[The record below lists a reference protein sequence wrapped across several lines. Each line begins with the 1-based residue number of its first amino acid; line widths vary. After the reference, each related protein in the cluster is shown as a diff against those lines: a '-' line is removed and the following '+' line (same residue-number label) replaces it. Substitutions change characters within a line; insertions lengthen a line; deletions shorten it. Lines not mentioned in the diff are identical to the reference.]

1 MELKQITFDKE
12 NLRFN
17 TEANRDGSYSIDVM
31 YTYDKGETWERLG
44 HWRTDEVATD
54 DLIEGLNF
62 IKNYNFIQ

>member
-1 MELKQITFDKE
+1 MELKQITFEKG

-17 TEANRDGSYSIDVM
+17 VDTNLDGSYSIDVVS
-31 YTYDKGETWERLG
+31 TTDNGETWDRVG
-44 HWRTDEVATD
+44 QWRTDEVATD